1 MSTKIQFKKLV
12 WEETCKKG
20 WWECQTPFSMMN
32 IFFYEEDLGTYYF
45 VLRIGNDQRFKLG
58 SIQACKEKAQEWFE
72 EQLTQFIET
81 SENPAQ

>member
-1 MSTKIQFKKLV
+1 MSHIQFKKLV

-20 WWECQTPFSMMN
+20 WWECQTPFAMMN
-32 IFFYEEDLGTYYF
+32 IFFHEEDLGTYYF
-45 VLRIGNDQRFKLG
+45 VLRIGMDQKFRFG
-58 SIQACKEKAQEWFE
+58 SIESCKEKAREWFE